1 MEIKGNLKNDFFDGI
16 ELGKTQEFKS
26 AEKYITDDLS
36 VLKEKAENGNV
47 GAQIKL
53 GRYYHHK
60 NNFKLA
66 LAYYGLAAENN
77 DKEAVGLMA
86 DLYIKSKNFDKAI
99 QCYEKLE
106 SIDGKSRD
114 LEIGRLLL
122 KRGNKSEAV
131 EYIKKAA
138 ESGNKEAVEIL
149 DTLNSVLDIKLL
161 EEKALLHKN
170 REAALDLAEY
180 YYDSDSYL
188 SAFWYHFAYTHNY
201 VYPLVNEQINAIF
214 GTSPYSDEKLKRIE
228 DHVNTVQYVKFK
240 NKISRLYGEID
251 ELEQVFKV
259 SKDLSLLIEL
269 GDKYESLGKHTQAL
283 QKYLKAIDGEVKE
296 AYVKVA
302 EVYMRTGDFYN
313 GMHWLQKSA
322 NHNDVI
328 AYRYLTK
335 VYKEMNDK
343 NNLLKCYVKLSDFGN
358 KRVYIR
364 VAKLYEKRMQ
374 LQEAIAYYKKI
385 VMDVDSSDECIDFG
399 NTGHKI
405 EDVKNK
411 ILTLEKLYSLS
422 SDPIER
428 LEKIF
433 NTYKK
438 YASLAAIKL
447 GTIFYEGV
455 GVKKDYCTSAY
466 WYRQASEK

>member
-1 MEIKGNLKNDFFDGI
+1 MEIKGNLKNDFFDSI
-16 ELGKTQEFKS
+16 DDTQEFKP
-26 AEKYITDDLS
+26 AEKNIMDDLS
-36 VLKEKAENGNV
+36 VLKENAENGDV
-47 GAQIKL
+47 CAQMKL

-60 NNFKLA
+60 NNVKLA
-66 LAYYGLAAENN
+66 LVYYGLAADKNI
-77 DKEAVGLMA
+77 KEAVSLMA
-86 DLYIKSKNFDKAI
+86 DIYIKSKNYDKAI

-106 SIDGKSRD
+106 SIDGKSRN

-122 KRGNKSEAV
+122 KKGNKSEAV
-131 EYIKKAA
+131 EYIKKAV
-138 ESGNKEAVEIL
+138 ESGDKEAVEIL
-149 DTLNSVLDIKLL
+149 ETLNSVPDIKLM
-161 EEKALLHKN
+161 EEKALLRKN

-214 GTSPYSDEKLKRIE
+214 GTPPYSDEKLKRIE
-228 DHVNTVQYVKFK
+228 DNVNAGQYVKIN
-240 NKISRLYGEID
+240 NKISILHGEID
-251 ELEQVFKV
+251 DLEKKFKV
-259 SKDLSLLIEL
+259 NKDFSLLIEL
-269 GDKYESLGKHTQAL
+269 GDKYESLGKHSQAL
-283 QKYLKAIDGEVKE
+283 QKYLMAIDRGVKE

-313 GMHWLQKSA
+313 GIHWLKESA

-343 NNLLKCYVKLSDFGN
+343 DSLWKCYSKLMDMGDLSVCIDLSRLCEERMELSD
-358 KRVYIR
+358 
-364 VAKLYEKRMQ
+364 
-374 LQEAIAYYKKI
+374 AISCYKKYMKWI
-385 VMDVDSSDECIDFG
+385 NSKPECLDFSIADF
-399 NTGHKI
+399 KV
-405 EDVKNK
+405 EDINNR
-411 ILTLEKLYSLS
+411 ILTLEKLLSLT
-422 SDPIER
+422 PELVER
-428 LEKIF
+428 LENIF

-447 GTIFYEGV
+447 GTIFYEGI